1 MSDLTILVD
10 ADIVIYRACA
20 ACEREVKWDE
30 FNHVLQSNEEEAWDA
45 VESIMRG
52 ITNDVGSKLV
62 AAALSGGGNFRKDLS
77 PTYKRHRGRKPLA
90 YTAIRERYEKAWRCN
105 SVEGLEGDDLLGI
118 WQTSGKLKA
127 AGGDTIIWS
136 IDKDMRGIP
145 GKHWD
150 VKSGTVVEV
159 TDVMADY
166 FWMTQVLTG
175 DTADGYPGLPGCGP
189 KTAEKLLCSSP
200 TMDLKGLWTRVVEA
214 YTAKGL
220 GEEDALLQAQLA
232 RILRAEDWDSERK
245 EVKLWKPSFD
255 N

>member
-1 MSDLTILVD
+1 MGNPLVLID
-10 ADIVIYRACA
+10 GDIVLFRACA

-45 VESIMRG
+45 VTSIMRG
-52 ITNDVGSKLV
+52 ITTAVGSKHV
-62 AAALSGGGNFRKDLS
+62 AIALSGGDNFRKHLS
-77 PTYKRHRGRKPLA
+77 PTYKRHRGRKPLG
-90 YTAIRERYEKAWRCN
+90 YVTIRERMESVWDCK
-105 SVEGLEGDDLLGI
+105 SVETLEGDDLLGI
-118 WQTSGKLKA
+118 WQTSGKL
-127 AGGDTIIWS
+127 GDTIIWS

-145 GKHWD
+145 GGHWD
-150 VKSGTVVEV
+150 VKSGNAIAVSHDE
-159 TDVMADY
+159 ADY

-189 KTAEKLLCSSP
+189 KTAEKILAPC
-200 TMDLKGLWTRVVEA
+200 KGLKAMWGGIISA
-214 YTAKGL
+214 YISKGL

-245 EVKLWKPSFD
+245 EVKLWKPQFD

>member
-20 ACEREVKWDE
+20 ACERDIRWDE

-52 ITNDVGSKLV
+52 ITDAVGSKLV

-90 YTAIRERYEKAWRCN
+90 YTAIRERFEKAWRCN

-118 WQTSGKLKA
+118 WQTSGKL
-127 AGGDTIIWS
+127 GDTIIWS

-150 VKSGTVVEV
+150 TKSGKVVEV
-159 TDVMADY
+159 GLEAANY

-175 DTADGYPGLPGCGP
+175 DTADGYPGLPGCGA
-189 KTAEKLLCSSP
+189 KTAEKLLGPIGKSLSE
-200 TMDLKGLWTRVVEA
+200 LWTRVVDA

-232 RILRAEDWDSERK
+232 RILRAEDWDSEHK
-245 EVKLWKPSFD
+245 EVKLWTQK
-255 N
+255 

>member
-1 MSDLTILVD
+1 MGSPLILID
-10 ADIVIYRACA
+10 GDIVIYWACVA
-20 ACEREVKWDE
+20 VEKDIRWDE

-45 VESIMRG
+45 VTSIMHG
-52 ITNDVGSKLV
+52 ITAAVGSKHV
-62 AAALSGGGNFRKDLS
+62 AIALSGGDNFRKRLS
-77 PTYKRHRGRKPLA
+77 HTYKRHRGRKPLG
-90 YTAIRERYEKAWRCN
+90 YVSIRERMESVWNCK
-105 SVEGLEGDDLLGI
+105 SVETLEGDDLMGI
-118 WQTSGKLKA
+118 WQTSGKL
-127 AGGDTIIWS
+127 GDTIIWS

-150 VKSGTVVEV
+150 TKSGSVIEV

-189 KTAEKLLCSSP
+189 KTAEKLLGLIGKSLSE
-200 TMDLKGLWTRVVEA
+200 LWTHVVDA
-214 YTAKGL
+214 YSAKGL

-232 RILRAEDWDSERK
+232 RILRAEDWDSEHK
-245 EVKLWKPSFD
+245 EVKLWTPQRD